1 MNGRMFP
8 ARGAGLLLGMLCLP
22 PAGATLQVVEQAFEL
37 RAQQVALPD
46 VAEAPLTVRT
56 CPDCKAT
63 VLRVTGGTQWFVG
76 AGSRQAQSQAAV
88 MEVFRQ
94 VAPSS
99 RTLVYVYYEPGSG
112 QVTRIVV
119 DPRSSEGGR

>member
-1 MNGRMFP
+1 MSGRTFRTGCT
-8 ARGAGLLLGMLCLP
+8 ALLLSLLSMH

-37 RAQQVALPD
+37 RANEVALPD

-63 VLRVTGGTQWFVG
+63 VLRVTGDTRWFVG

-88 MEVFRQ
+88 LDVFRQ
-94 VAPSS
+94 VAA
-99 RTLVYVYYEPGSG
+99 RRGTLVYLYYEPVTRR
-112 QVTRIVV
+112 VTRIVI
-119 DPRSSEGGR
+119 DPRRSEGDL